1 MSSKSKEKGSRG
13 ERRIV
18 NLLNIAGCNASRVP
32 LSGALGGEL
41 AGDVWINGIAKRRL
55 VAEVKSRRPS
65 NIFWKKIK
73 AYLGTNDMLFLLEDR
88 EEPLVVCKLS
98 TFLEVANQDD

>member
-1 MSSKSKEKGSRG
+1 MNRSKQKGSRG

-18 NLLNIAGCNASRVP
+18 HLLNNSGCNASRVP
-32 LSGALGGEL
+32 LSGSLGGEL
-41 AGDVWINGIAKRRL
+41 AGDVWINGVTERRL

-73 AYLGTNDMLFLLEDR
+73 GFLGGNDMLFLLEDR
-88 EEPLVVCKLS
+88 EEPLVVCQLS
-98 TFLEVANQDD
+98 TFLEIADKHD

>member
-18 NLLNIAGCNASRVP
+18 NLLNISGCNASRVP

-41 AGDVWINGIAKRRL
+41 AGDVWINGIVKRRL

-73 AYLGTNDMLFLLEDR
+73 DYLDTNDMLFLLEDR

-98 TFLEVANQDD
+98 TFLEIAKEGD

>member
-13 ERRIV
+13 ERRV
-18 NLLNIAGCNASRVP
+18 VKLLNDSGLHASRVP

-73 AYLGTNDMLFLLEDR
+73 GFLSGNDMLFLLEDR
-88 EEPLVVCKLS
+88 EEPLVVCQLS
-98 TFLEVANQDD
+98 TFLEIAKEN

>member
-65 NIFWKKIK
+65 NIFWKKIPYFVK
-73 AYLGTNDMLFLLEDR
+73 GKLLW
-88 EEPLVVCKLS
+88 LS
-98 TFLEVANQDD
+98 VFSRSPQSRPTLLPRV

>member
-1 MSSKSKEKGSRG
+1 MSSKSKAKGSRG

-18 NLLNIAGCNASRVP
+18 SLLNIAGCNASRVP

-41 AGDVWINGIAKRRL
+41 SGDVWINGIVKRRL

-73 AYLGTNDMLFLLEDR
+73 DNLDTNDMLFLLEDR

-98 TFLEVANQDD
+98 TFLEIADKQC